1 MRDGGVAVSSMRHT
15 VTVAVALLLCT
26 LALWRTR
33 GDAPSSTGV
42 QRLPQPNAP
51 LQPLAQQVRRIE
63 TALSYLGQPLPASDH
78 QEINDAVAAPDEED
92 AVRRLQTTLDKYVLA
107 FVEISP
113 ESRVKVDPGPAKP
126 ELVEGGARLFLV
138 KVFNQANVTAPL
150 RVESPNTGNV
160 YVRSDSSPE
169 PKTQVTSRE
178 VRERWANI
186 SIYDKRPM
194 TARLSGLAVEYVI
207 LEILSRDSGQRS
219 AQIAFNVGQGTQ
231 DVGFRNDI
239 SILFTALPAR
249 TVTIRLRDETGRPAL
264 ASFLIRDRLNR
275 IYPNSTKRL
284 APDFFFQQQIYR
296 GDGESVRLPD
306 GDYTVVFSGGPEYL
320 SQKKEFH
327 VDAAGPTEV

>member
-42 QRLPQPNAP
+42 QKLPQPNAP

-78 QEINDAVAAPDEED
+78 QEINDAVAAPDQED
-92 AVRRLQTTLDKYVLA
+92 AVRRLQTTLDTYVLA
-107 FVEISP
+107 F
-113 ESRVKVDPGPAKP
+113 
-126 ELVEGGARLFLV
+126 
-138 KVFNQANVTAPL
+138 
-150 RVESPNTGNV
+150 
-160 YVRSDSSPE
+160 
-169 PKTQVTSRE
+169 
-178 VRERWANI
+178 
-186 SIYDKRPM
+186 
-194 TARLSGLAVEYVI
+194 ARLSGLAVEYVI

-249 TVTIRLRDETGRPAL
+249 TVTIRLRDETGRPAI
-264 ASFLIRDRLNR
+264 ASFLIRDRSNR
-275 IYPNSTKRL
+275 VYPNSTKRL
-284 APDFFFQQQIYR
+284 
-296 GDGESVRLPD
+296 
-306 GDYTVVFSGGPEYL
+306 
-320 SQKKEFH
+320 
-327 VDAAGPTEV
+327 